1 MPSRRRVLGL
11 LPVVLAAACSG
22 GDGDAR
28 DAEPPSGSGG
38 DSSRQTMRL
47 ETPLSSIDLL
57 VTEGNA
63 SEWADRV
70 KSAAGD
76 VATIWGKAQGSVRVA
91 VVDDAT
97 FAAAADGLD
106 GSTAAVTTSD
116 GRVLVSPSAARS
128 LTDIGRQVVIAHE
141 LAHVRLRHFGSDRT
155 ALWLKE
161 GAAEWTATPD
171 QAPRLPARWPNLAAA
186 HNARQGHFTGPPS
199 AQQFQRDARLGYE
212 WSAAYVT
219 YLADVAG
226 APALKRLVQS
236 RSDEEHAS
244 SSARQLLPDSAES
257 FAAWLDRALNSG
269 S

>member
-1 MPSRRRVLGL
+1 MKR
-11 LPVVLAAACSG
+11 
-22 GDGDAR
+22 
-28 DAEPPSGSGG
+28 
-38 DSSRQTMRL
+38 
-47 ETPLSSIDLL
+47 
-57 VTEGNA
+57 
-63 SEWADRV
+63 
-70 KSAAGD
+70 AAGD
-76 VATIWGKAQGSVRVA
+76 VATIWGKAQESVRVA

-97 FAAAADGLD
+97 FAAAVDGLD

-171 QAPRLPARWPNLAAA
+171 QAPRPAARWPNLAAA
-186 HNARQGHFTGPPS
+186 HSARQDPFIGPPR

-226 APALKRLVQS
+226 AAALKRLVQS
-236 RSDEEHAS
+236 RSDETHAGP
-244 SSARQLLPDSAES
+244 SARQLVPSGAES
-257 FAAWLDRALNSG
+257 FVAWLERVLRSG

>member
-1 MPSRRRVLGL
+1 
-11 LPVVLAAACSG
+11 
-22 GDGDAR
+22 
-28 DAEPPSGSGG
+28 
-38 DSSRQTMRL
+38 MRL
-47 ETPLSSIDLL
+47 ETPLGSIDLS
-57 VTEGNA
+57 VTEGSA
-63 SEWADRV
+63 SEWADLV
-70 KSAAGD
+70 KRAAGD
-76 VATIWGKAQGSVRVA
+76 VATIWGKAQESVRVA
-91 VVDDAT
+91 VVDDAA
-97 FAAAADGLD
+97 FAAAADGLE

-171 QAPRLPARWPNLAAA
+171 QAPRPAARWPNLAAA
-186 HNARQGHFTGPPS
+186 HSARQDPFIGPPR

-226 APALKRLVQS
+226 AAALKRLVQS
-236 RSDEEHAS
+236 RSDETHAGP
-244 SSARQLLPDSAES
+244 SARQLVPSGAES
-257 FAAWLDRALNSG
+257 FVAWLERVLRSG